1 MVIPEYT
8 VSLLI
13 WIVPIG
19 ALEFFFIKKR
29 LLSPEKSFALIVTV
43 AVLAAIGIVLDL
55 LFAKSFF
62 LFPNARAVLGIS
74 IKGIP
79 VEEFVFYVAG
89 FWFVIF
95 IYVFCDEY
103 FLKKYNVSDKKYA
116 RFRARLKRTM
126 FVHINSAW
134 HVVFLVV
141 VALVAKRFL
150 NPTGGLLPGY
160 FVFLAVAAY
169 MPSFLFYRVTKL
181 FVNWRA
187 FIFSMLATVLISII
201 WEVTLALPRGYWDY
215 QHGAM
220 LGIFIGV
227 WHDLPI
233 EAITVWIFC
242 TLVIMFY
249 EYVKICYFTDE
260 PSVPGH
266 KLLLKVGREW
276 RKKD

>member
-1 MVIPEYT
+1 
-8 VSLLI
+8 
-13 WIVPIG
+13 
-19 ALEFFFIKKR
+19 
-29 LLSPEKSFALIVTV
+29 
-43 AVLAAIGIVLDL
+43 
-55 LFAKSFF
+55 
-62 LFPNARAVLGIS
+62 
-74 IKGIP
+74 
-79 VEEFVFYVAG
+79 
-89 FWFVIF
+89 
-95 IYVFCDEY
+95 
-103 FLKKYNVSDKKYA
+103 
-116 RFRARLKRTM
+116 
-126 FVHINSAW
+126 
-134 HVVFLVV
+134 
-141 VALVAKRFL
+141 
-150 NPTGGLLPGY
+150 
-160 FVFLAVAAY
+160 
-169 MPSFLFYRVTKL
+169 LFYRVTKL

-276 RKKD
+276 RKK

>member
-1 MVIPEYT
+1 
-8 VSLLI
+8 
-13 WIVPIG
+13 
-19 ALEFFFIKKR
+19 
-29 LLSPEKSFALIVTV
+29 
-43 AVLAAIGIVLDL
+43 
-55 LFAKSFF
+55 
-62 LFPNARAVLGIS
+62 
-74 IKGIP
+74 
-79 VEEFVFYVAG
+79 
-89 FWFVIF
+89 
-95 IYVFCDEY
+95 
-103 FLKKYNVSDKKYA
+103 
-116 RFRARLKRTM
+116 M

-249 EYVKICYFTDE
+249 EYVKICYFTDA

-276 RKKD
+276 RKEKKSHVEPDA